1 MVIYVDVLLVVNLY
15 INYFLIRGTAL
26 VLRRSIPPVRIIAA
40 AAVGAAGSLLILA
53 PDIHPVLCA
62 VIRILAGVIITLTA
76 FGRQKKVDFL
86 INVLAFLLVSFVF
99 GGAMNV
105 LWELAAPECMF
116 MRNGTAYFDI
126 PIIAA
131 AAVTAAVY
139 GCFRLFRYIA
149 DRRKPQSRA
158 VVRIRANGGEVTL
171 DGLADTG
178 NSLRDC
184 FTGKPVVITSM
195 NKASGVIPEQVANYL
210 SGGSDGLEGLRL
222 TPCRTVTSAGV
233 VPVFPAEVLINDKPA
248 DALVGVVREELT
260 GADCIF
266 DPNII
271 I

>member
-15 INYFLIRGTAL
+15 INYFLIRGTSL
-26 VLRRSIPPVRIIAA
+26 VLRRSISPPRIIAA

-53 PDIHPVLCA
+53 PDIHPALCA
-62 VIRILAGVIITLTA
+62 VFRILIGVTVTFAA
-76 FGRQKKVDFL
+76 FGRQKKIDL
-86 INVLAFLLVSFVF
+86 AISALAFLLVSFAF
-99 GGAMNV
+99 GGAMTV
-105 LWELAAPECMF
+105 LWDLAAPTCMF

-126 PIIAA
+126 PIVAA
-131 AAVTAAVY
+131 ALVTAAVY
-139 GCFRLFRYIA
+139 GGFRLFRYIA
-149 DRRKPQSRA
+149 DRRRPQSRA
-158 VVRIRANGGEVTL
+158 VVQIRANGGEVTL

-184 FTGKPVVITSM
+184 FSGKPVVITSM
-195 NKASGVIPEQVANYL
+195 KKAAEIIPEQVRNYL
-210 SGGSDGLEGLRL
+210 SGSTDGLEGLRL

-233 VPVFPAEVLINDKPA
+233 VPVFPAEVLINEKPA